1 MAKKQSNISI
11 QSILQKQ
18 QLENLNLTAS
28 AQLETLKS
36 IESIALTDRMI
47 QAAQVVEE
55 RKIQVDEDKSLE
67 ETKGINKNIKELG
80 KTLKTAID
88 GFSKENAKIA
98 TSLALDVKTYKT
110 IGEKIVGK
118 IVDVKGKFSS
128 TSRVLDTLGVVK
140 RDSGGI
146 ISNVLQKREEKGKF
160 VKEQQMMGSEKSV
173 SQLKSDYTESQKLS
187 KQIQKN
193 EKEISKFRKMGL
205 SEAQIEQTKI
215 GKPLLETRQTLGE
228 KYSKLDMRTQLE
240 SGEENNNTTTL
251 ESGEDNNNTTNEAEL
266 EQEKRDEKSQDLLE
280 KIVENTTPIP
290 LNEKKPAEAAN
301 DSIFKGGLLETLG
314 IIGLMKSLKSIIS
327 GIFTGIGKALL
338 GAFELLFKPS
348 VIFKGLLKG
357 FAIGT
362 LIMSIVNGFIEGFKE
377 YQKSGKIG
385 EAIIAGLGGMIEF
398 LTFGLISKEDYALY
412 AKKFNAYVDTY
423 IVEPIK
429 VFLDDMGK
437 LFNEW
442 IADPIKNMFDKVS
455 KFFSDAFES
464 FKNIISGIGIPEID
478 ISSFS
483 KYIPGVPDKIGPWM
497 PFADSATK
505 ESPKPVPKG
514 INDVKPEVT
523 PTTPGT
529 KYIPYNK
536 DTANVVNQK
545 TTDVV
550 SEKESLGSKGNGNTI
565 VSAPNVTTN
574 NQSVN
579 KNIIRVPPT
588 NPDRTYNKYIKYVAA

>member
-11 QSILQKQ
+11 QPILQKQ

-88 GFSKENAKIA
+88 GFSKENANIA
-98 TSLALDVKTYKT
+98 TRLALDVKTNKG
-110 IGEKIVGK
+110 IFEKIGDK
-118 IVDVKGKFSS
+118 WSGTKNKFNSA
-128 TSRVLDTLGVVK
+128 SRVLDTLGIVK
-140 RDSGGI
+140 KGTGGVF
-146 ISNVLQKREEKGKF
+146 SNFAQGFEDKSKF
-160 VKEQQMMGSEKSV
+160 VKEQQSMESPKSV
-173 SQLKSDYTESQKLS
+173 SQLKKDYTESQKLA
-187 KQIQKN
+187 KEIQKN

-205 SEAQIEQTKI
+205 TEKQIEKI
-215 GKPLLETRQTLGE
+215 KPGKLLLEKRQTLGE
-228 KYSKLDMRTQLE
+228 QYSKLDMRTQLE
-240 SGEENNNTTTL
+240 SGEEN
-251 ESGEDNNNTTNEAEL
+251 NNNTTNEAEL

-290 LNEKKPAEAAN
+290 INEKKPNEAAN